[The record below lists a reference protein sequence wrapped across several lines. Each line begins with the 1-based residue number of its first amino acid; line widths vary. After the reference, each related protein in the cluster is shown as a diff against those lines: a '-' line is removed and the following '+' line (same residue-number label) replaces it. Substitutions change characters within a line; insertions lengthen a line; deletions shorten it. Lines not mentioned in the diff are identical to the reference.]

1 MRNYLNTKINPV
13 FEKLIVDLLI
23 DMPDNFVYFIFIFI
37 QKDRFC
43 DWLVENQGQKNII
56 RIKCRKQLQ
65 KGRKK
70 CKFIEKIEHFYNF
83 YN

>member
-43 DWLVENQGQKNII
+43 D
-56 RIKCRKQLQ
+56 
-65 KGRKK
+65 
-70 CKFIEKIEHFYNF
+70 
-83 YN
+83 